1 MGRIAA
7 ENKMQLGQLLL
18 GRGVVTGE
26 QIENA
31 LAEQKEKGHRKLLG
45 ELLVEM
51 NYCTENQIAS
61 ALAEAYDVPYAQ
73 VSPKICDA
81 KVLDILPREFL
92 EEHIILPLFKVGDKL
107 TVAVSEPT
115 NVFLIDEIE
124 RISGCKV
131 QIVCATTK
139 DIKAT
144 LGTYLPAANVFVID
158 DIIDEEGLEDFSL
171 IDKYKADI
179 GDLEEIAGQS
189 PVVKLVN
196 YLLYNAVLENAS
208 DIHIEPDD
216 KKLRVRYRV
225 DGKLYEK
232 MRPPYQ
238 MHSAIVSRIK
248 IMAELDIAQRRLPQD
263 GGIHVLREGRPIDLR
278 VSVMPGNFGE
288 KVVVRIIDP
297 QKILFNLE
305 SLGFTYENLRLFRKV
320 IQSPNGIVLVTGPT
334 GSGKNTTLYAALAEL
349 NSEEVNICT
358 VEDPVECNMAGINQF
373 QVNEGAGFQFSTAL
387 RSLLRQDPNIVM
399 IGEIRDKATANIAVQ
414 AALTG
419 HLVLSTLHTNDAPGA
434 VTRLLDLDV
443 APYLVSAS
451 LIAVLAQRLVRKI
464 CPACKTE
471 YEPASSIRKAVKSL
485 CGEVEKFYRGVGCR
499 KCRNTGCVGRIAIH
513 ELFVPDDEIKEMI
526 NDRASLKKLRTEA
539 LRNGMVPLQLDGI
552 EKVKAGIIS
561 IEEVLRTATIADSEN
576 SE

>member
-1 MGRIAA
+1 MDRIAA

-18 GRGVVTGE
+18 GRGIVTQE
-26 QIENA
+26 QIEKA

-81 KVLDILPREFL
+81 KVLDILPRGFL

-139 DIKAT
+139 DIKGT
-144 LGTYLPAANVFVID
+144 LSTYLPAANVFVID

-232 MRPPYQ
+232 MCPPYQ
-238 MHSAIVSRIK
+238 MHSAIVSRVK

-263 GGIHVLREGRPIDLR
+263 GGIHVLKDGKPIDLR

-288 KVVVRIIDP
+288 KVVIRIIDP
-297 QKILFNLE
+297 QKILLNLE

-334 GSGKNTTLYAALAEL
+334 GSGKNTTLYAAMAEL
-349 NSEEVNICT
+349 SSEEVNICT

-373 QVNEGAGFQFSTAL
+373 QVNEGVGFLFSTAL
-387 RSLLRQDPNIVM
+387 RSLLRQDPNIIM
-399 IGEIRDKATANIAVQ
+399 IGEIRDGTTANIAVQ

-434 VTRLLDLDV
+434 VTRLLDLGV

-499 KCRNTGCVGRIAIH
+499 KCRNTGCAGRIAIH

-526 NDRASLKKLRTEA
+526 NDRASLKKLRAEA
-539 LRNGMVPLQLDGI
+539 LRNGMIPLQLDGI

-561 IEEVLRTATIADSEN
+561 IEEMLRTTPITDSEN

>member
-1 MGRIAA
+1 MSQIAV

-18 GRGVVTGE
+18 ARGIVTAE
-26 QIENA
+26 QIEKA
-31 LAEQKEKGHRKLLG
+31 LTEQKEKGHRKLLG

-51 NYCTENQIAS
+51 GYCTENQIAS
-61 ALAEAYDVPYAQ
+61 ALAQGYGVPYAQ
-73 VSPKICDA
+73 VGPKICDP
-81 KVLDILPREFL
+81 KVLEILPREFL
-92 EEHIILPLFKVGDKL
+92 EECIVLPLFKVHDVL

-131 QIVCATTK
+131 QIVCSTGN

-144 LGTYLPAANVFVID
+144 LQTYLPAANVFVID
-158 DIIDEEGLEDFSL
+158 DIIDDEGLEEFTL
-171 IDKYKADI
+171 IENITQDI
-179 GDLEEIAGQS
+179 SNLEEIAGQS

-196 YLLYNAVLENAS
+196 YLLYNAVRENAS

-225 DGKLYEK
+225 DGRLYEK
-232 MRPPYQ
+232 ICPPHQ
-238 MHSAIVSRIK
+238 MHSAIVSRVK

-263 GGIHVLREGRPIDLR
+263 GGIHVLVEGRPIDLR
-278 VSVMPGNFGE
+278 VSVMPGNYGE
-288 KVVVRIIDP
+288 KVVIRIIDP
-297 QKILFNLE
+297 QKVLFNLE
-305 SLGFTYENLRLFRKV
+305 SLGFTYENLQLFRKV
-320 IQSPNGIVLVTGPT
+320 MQSANGMILVTGPT
-334 GSGKNTTLYAALAEL
+334 GSGKNTTLYATLSEL

-387 RSLLRQDPNIVM
+387 RSLLRQDPDIIMV
-399 IGEIRDKATANIAVQ
+399 GEIRDQDTANIAVQ

-434 VTRLLDLDV
+434 VTRLLDLNV
-443 APYLVSAS
+443 PSYLVSAS

-464 CPACKTE
+464 CTSCKTE
-471 YEPASSIRKAVKSL
+471 YEPSKSVKKLVEKLS
-485 CGEVEKFYRGVGCR
+485 GEVTKFYRGVGCK
-499 KCRNTGCVGRIAIH
+499 KCRNIGYAGRIAVH
-513 ELFVPDDEIKEMI
+513 ELFLPDEEIMEMI
-526 NDRASLKKLRTEA
+526 NDRASLKKLRNKA
-539 LRNGMVPLQLDGI
+539 IQNGMVPLQSDGI

-561 IEEVLRTATIADSEN
+561 IEEVLRTT
-576 SE
+576 